1 MARQPRRSSETG
13 VHHVMLRGVNRD
25 VIFLED
31 DDYEQFLRALQDT
44 KAASGCAV
52 LAYCLMTNHVHLVLH
67 TESEPIGAVMKRLGV
82 RYANRFNRKYGRVGH
97 VFQDR
102 FASKPIE
109 DDAYLSAVLPYI
121 WNNPVVAGMA
131 TRPEDYPWSSRRW
144 LGRASLLVD
153 HELLKQLLAV
163 DAEELANAHAADDV
177 RFDLLKPVRYTPDE
191 AAELLHAASGVRT
204 PQEFHDLA
212 RDVQRR
218 VVRELRTRGVPYSLI
233 ARVIG
238 RPKSTVVRMQQ
249 AA

>member
-1 MARQPRRSSETG
+1 MTRQPRRPSETG

-25 VIFLED
+25 AIFLENED
-31 DDYEQFLRALQDT
+31 FERFLRALQDS
-44 KAASGCAV
+44 KAASGSAV

-67 TESEPIGAVMKRLGV
+67 TEKEPIGVVMKRLGV
-82 RYANRFNRKYGRVGH
+82 RYASWFNRKYGRVGH

-131 TRPEDYPWSSRRW
+131 ARPEAYPWSSRRW
-144 LGRASLLVD
+144 LGHASPLLD
-153 HELLKQLLAV
+153 HDLLSKLLSV
-163 DAEELANAHAADDV
+163 DAVELADAHAADGV
-177 RFDLLKPVRYTPDE
+177 RLDLLKPLRYTPAE
-191 AAELLHAASGVRT
+191 VAELLHAASGVRT
-204 PQEFHDLA
+204 PQEFRALP
-212 RDVQRR
+212 REVQRL
-218 VVRELRTRGVPYSLI
+218 VVGELRTRGVSYSLI

-238 RPKSTVVRMQQ
+238 RPKSTVVRMQ